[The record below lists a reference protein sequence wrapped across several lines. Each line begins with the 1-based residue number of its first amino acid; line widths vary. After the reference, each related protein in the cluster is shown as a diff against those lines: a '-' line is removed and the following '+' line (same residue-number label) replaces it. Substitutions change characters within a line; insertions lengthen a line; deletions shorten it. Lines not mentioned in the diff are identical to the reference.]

1 LHYLLCLIYPCTSFF
16 LVIVIVTS
24 LLQLLFFYDNV
35 FTAMRAGHPI
45 THMISQYS
53 KPQPSNHFPVD
64 KSPALDIRDDMK
76 EKMNHYFQKICF
88 MLTLNCVFFFKL
100 WLTLNR
106 MVTTYLGLLHSVVGK
121 NSIYTLKGIIH
132 FEMYVLA

>member
-45 THMISQYS
+45 THMTSQYS

-88 MLTLNCVFFFKL
+88 MLTLNCVF
-100 WLTLNR
+100 LNT
-106 MVTTYLGLLHSVVGK
+106 MVTTYLGRLLSVVGK